1 MASFENL
8 LKMYLSGE
16 HSFLDVVEYWADKNP
31 SNRAVSAID
40 GELSYAALMLRV
52 NTIAQRLADMG
63 ISKGDLVAVSVDRTV
78 NLLPLLLGV
87 WSVGAAYVPVDP
99 SYPYNRRKYIIKDS
113 CVKLI
118 VCDDISENFDGV
130 TSFKLLDLVQSE
142 DASGPSCRVNDTQ
155 ALAYL
160 IYTSGS
166 TGEPKGV
173 MVSCGNVANFL
184 TSMRIQPGMTA
195 TDRLL
200 ATTTISFDIHVLE
213 LFLPLL
219 TGGQVII
226 ASSTEVRSLVE
237 IQRLID
243 DCYITV
249 MQATPATWRLV
260 LSGGWSPALPLKILV
275 GGEAF
280 PNDLL
285 PRMLACGDDVW
296 NMYGPTETTVWS
308 TCYKVSSSDAVP
320 CIGLPIQN
328 TATFIVDS
336 HNNLVQRGESGELLI
351 GGEGVTLGYKGKP
364 ALTQERFISLPDLS
378 GGVLYRTGDLVR
390 ADQQGYLHY
399 INRLDNQIKIR
410 GFRIEPGDIE
420 GALGQYEGL
429 ECAVVVVCTLSVGDE
444 RLVAFYTGA
453 AFDSQELRKHCAQL
467 LPAHMVPQHFI
478 CLGEFPKTDNQKIN
492 RKALQL
498 QGVDYLH
505 EGVYAES
512 EVNGAARDDRDRS
525 VIAVWENALGV
536 GGIGIDDDFFDLG
549 GHSLLAFPVV
559 EAMSKATGL
568 SYTPSDLFERPT
580 VRSILNE
587 VNGPQGAASVV
598 KLNKG
603 CDGAIPIFCLCGV
616 NIYLEL
622 ATKFESNPVYGMF
635 AQQEIALIGAA
646 NSDSTIQVSIP
657 ALVEAYVDAILRQ
670 GEYAEVILVGLS
682 FGGILS
688 VEVAKALEANG
699 VEVKAVVMLDA
710 YLPGCA
716 ERTLQ
721 KTLIDVCRRI
731 KSKGVAAALKGIYKR
746 CCRWVGQQS
755 IAPHVI
761 DLEVDERARERMF
774 DQISYGY
781 RSQASLY
788 ENDVLLVKAK
798 YTDFGLGFQASHDYE
813 WGKVVGGELAI
824 CSVDAD
830 HVGMMKGEAIDSVY
844 CYIKEYLDQRR

>member
-16 HSFLDVVEYWADKNP
+16 RSFLDVVEYWANKNP
-31 SNRAVSAID
+31 GNKALSAID

-52 NTIAQRLADMG
+52 NMISQRLTAFG

-78 NLLPLLLGV
+78 NLLPLLLGI

-113 CVKLI
+113 CVRLI
-118 VCDDISENFDGV
+118 VCDDISESFDGV
-130 TSFKLLDLVQSE
+130 ASIKLLDLVGGA
-142 DASGPSCRVNDTQ
+142 DAGDLPCRVNDTQ
-155 ALAYL
+155 TLAYL

-184 TSMRIQPGMTA
+184 TSMRVQPGMTA

-226 ASSTEVRSLVE
+226 ASSTEVRSLVD

-260 LSGGWSPALPLKILV
+260 LSGDWSPALPLKILV

-280 PNDLL
+280 PSDLL

-308 TCYKVSSSDAVP
+308 TCHKVSDSGAVP

-328 TATFIVDS
+328 TVTFIVDS
-336 HNNLVQRGESGELLI
+336 NNNLVPRGESGELLI
-351 GGEGVTLGYKGKP
+351 GGEGVTLGYRGKQ

-378 GGVLYRTGDLVR
+378 DGVLYRTGDLVK
-390 ADQQGYLHY
+390 ADQQGCLHY

-420 GALGQYEGL
+420 GALGQYQEL

-453 AFDSQELRKHCAQL
+453 ALDSQVLRKHCGQL

-478 CLGEFPKTDNQKIN
+478 YLKEFPKTDNQKIN

-512 EVNGAARDDRDRS
+512 DVNGPARDDRDRS
-525 VIAVWENALGV
+525 VIAVWEIALGV

-568 SYTPSDLFERPT
+568 SYAPSDLFERPT

-603 CDGAIPIFCLCGV
+603 RDDATPIFCLCGV

-670 GEYAEVILVGLS
+670 REFGEVILVGLS

-688 VEVAKALEANG
+688 VEVAKALEAKG
-699 VEVKAVVMLDA
+699 VEVKATIMLDA

-721 KTLIDVCRRI
+721 KTFIDVCRRI
-731 KSKGVAAALKGIYKR
+731 RSKGITSALKGIYRR
-746 CCRWVGQQS
+746 CCRWLGQQT
-755 IAPHVI
+755 IAPRVI

-781 RSQASLY
+781 RSQESLY
-788 ENDVLLVKAK
+788 KNDVLLIKAK

-813 WGKVVGGELAI
+813 WGKAVAGELAI
-824 CSVDAD
+824 SSVDAD

-844 CYIKEYLDQRR
+844 CHIKEYLDQRR